1 MFDHLHDILLLCTT
15 VEASDIPG
23 KKIIGVIQRTH
34 GDTKDSHN
42 KSPNNRNWQDMGIHN
57 RQADV

>member
-1 MFDHLHDILLLCTT
+1 MTSSYFALLLRPLTFQ
-15 VEASDIPG
+15 E